1 MILARSIE
9 RGERRQSHPVGYFKI
24 RSQGQLPCP
33 VIPPRRL
40 STPEEIANVG
50 GSNAS
55 GRRKR
60 ISGEQ
65 RADSRQRQIFT
76 DQLRSDRIRMIDRP
90 APCDLHGE
98 RLGGGKL
105 DHRAPARNILG
116 RSEEHT
122 SELQSLM
129 RISYAVFCLKKN
141 NPQHKTSYH
150 I

>member
-65 RADSRQRQIFT
+65 RDDSRQRQNFT
-76 DQLRSDRIRMIDRP
+76 AQLRSESIRKSDRP
-90 APCDLHGE
+90 APC
-98 RLGGGKL
+98 
-105 DHRAPARNILG
+105 AQNG
-116 RSEEHT
+116 RDSF
-122 SELQSLM
+122 
-129 RISYAVFCLKKN
+129 R
-141 NPQHKTSYH
+141 
-150 I
+150 